1 MAKILILNGP
11 NLNMLGTR
19 EPEKYGYETL
29 ADLESNLSTL
39 AKELDVQVK
48 FFQSNAEHLIIDEI
62 HRTFSDPVDAIIV
75 NPAAFTHTSIA
86 IRDAFLSVNVPFYE
100 VHLSNVYQRESFR
113 HKSYFSDIARAV
125 ICGMGVA
132 GYEYA
137 LRDAVRHFEH

>member
-29 ADLESNLSTL
+29 ADLESNLSAL
-39 AKELDVQVK
+39 AKALGVQVK
-48 FFQSNAEHLIIDEI
+48 FFQSNAEHQIIDEI
-62 HRTFSDPVDAIIV
+62 HNIFSEPVDAVIV
-75 NPAAFTHTSIA
+75 NPGAFTHTSIA

-100 VHLSNVYQRESFR
+100 VHLSNIYQRESFR

-125 ICGMGVA
+125 ICGMGTA